1 MMSPPTETCAACAKP
16 LRKREYLRCCNCK
29 EVYDIECLNIS
40 SKRFYSFYSF
50 NKERKD
56 NWKCI
61 SCVSKLPRTN
71 NLNTPVRTADSEISS
86 PPALVVS
93 PEKSYVAVRHKNTQD
108 KNIHVEQSSAMEN
121 IMSESLDGTA
131 MDFKLLL
138 SEMKAIRA
146 EMRLFHNSIAD
157 LMTSIKMQSNRID
170 SIETRISAL
179 EDKSKGLQ
187 RCEVSTLEETV
198 SQLKSQILERDQD
211 LLSNDIQI
219 AGFPETSGENTAH
232 IILAIAKKLCVD
244 LDERD
249 VVSSE
254 RTGFIRDNGE
264 SPTALRP
271 RLLVVRLARRAQ
283 RDALIQAARVRRNIT
298 TEGLGLMGIAR
309 RIYVNER
316 LTKHN
321 SRLFYKARV
330 AAKSHGW
337 KYVWSRDGKIYVRK
351 EHGSERHRLRLEE
364 DLAKVFGVV
373 AVGSKTMSLGE

>member
-16 LRKREYLRCCNCK
+16 LPKREYLRCCNCK
-29 EVYDIECLNIS
+29 GVYDIECLNIR

-56 NWKCI
+56 NWKCL

-71 NLNTPVRTADSEISS
+71 NLNTPVRTAESEISS
-86 PPALVVS
+86 PPTLVVS
-93 PEKSYVAVRHKNTQD
+93 PENSNVAVRGKPPTKNTQD
-108 KNIHVEQSSAMEN
+108 KNIHEEDSIIMEN
-121 IMSESLDGTA
+121 IMSESLDDTA

-138 SEMKAIRA
+138 GEMKAIRA
-146 EMRLFHNSIAD
+146 EMRLFRNSMTD
-157 LMTSIKMQSNRID
+157 LMTAIKMQTSRID

-211 LLSNDIQI
+211 LLANDIQI
-219 AGFPETSGENTAH
+219 AGFPETSGENTTH

-264 SPTALRP
+264 GSSVPRP

-298 TEGLGLMGIAR
+298 LITHIIIL
-309 RIYVNER
+309 
-316 LTKHN
+316 
-321 SRLFYKARV
+321 
-330 AAKSHGW
+330 
-337 KYVWSRDGKIYVRK
+337 
-351 EHGSERHRLRLEE
+351 
-364 DLAKVFGVV
+364 
-373 AVGSKTMSLGE
+373 